1 MKNLLIFLT
10 ILLLSLFIGSCSIDD
25 VQDNI
30 DLEIEEYAPL
40 SATDD
45 IVALMENFKTN
56 ILNNRN
62 TIEAYKNNQSEEEIK
77 HSILKDCGFVKD
89 NRTIDELNNIFEIS
103 LRNYISKKEE
113 SGLII
118 ESSKKLE
125 EVLKA
130 DFDIA
135 KVLTRSPCGECDADY
150 FADTVVCLALG
161 FAGPAGPYLAYACQA
176 ANIYELSECYD
187 TNNCN

>member
-62 TIEAYKNNQSEEEIK
+62 TIEAYKNN
-77 HSILKDCGFVKD
+77 
-89 NRTIDELNNIFEIS
+89 
-103 LRNYISKKEE
+103 
-113 SGLII
+113 
-118 ESSKKLE
+118 
-125 EVLKA
+125 
-130 DFDIA
+130 
-135 KVLTRSPCGECDADY
+135 
-150 FADTVVCLALG
+150 
-161 FAGPAGPYLAYACQA
+161 
-176 ANIYELSECYD
+176 
-187 TNNCN
+187 